1 MELVLATRNEGKV
14 VELRAMLR
22 GLDVVVT
29 SLADHPEVP
38 EIVEDGGTFLE
49 NARKKARAVTEI
61 TGRMALADD
70 SGLVVDAL
78 GGAPGVNS
86 ARYAG
91 RQGDYGANNEK
102 LLREMARVPDGERSA
117 AFVCAMVLA
126 VPGGEEWDVEGRCEG
141 RIIREYRGSGGFGY
155 DPLFFVPGEGLT
167 MAELPM
173 DRKNK
178 ISHRGRALAQIEKI
192 LVDILGQSE
201 NS

>member
-1 MELVLATRNEGKV
+1 MEIVLATRNEGKV
-14 VELRAMLR
+14 KELRAMLS
-22 GLDVVVT
+22 GLDFVVT

-49 NARKKARAVTEI
+49 NARKKARAVVEI

-70 SGLVVDAL
+70 SGLAVDAL
-78 GGAPGVNS
+78 GGLPGVNS

-91 RQGDYGANNEK
+91 TQGDYKANNEK
-102 LLREMARVPDGERSA
+102 LLREMADVPDGERSA
-117 AFVCAMVLA
+117 AFVCTMVLA
-126 VPGGEEWDVEGRCEG
+126 RPGGEEWDVEGRCEG

-155 DPLFFVPGEGLT
+155 DPLFYVPAEGLT

-173 DRKNK
+173 GRKNE
-178 ISHRGRALAQIEKI
+178 ISHRGKALAQMKEI
-192 LVDILGQSE
+192 LVDILGKRK